1 VTTENQPTESQSKT
15 KSHWI
20 LWTLLALFV
29 VVSIG
34 VMFAVDYYYA
44 GDPGA
49 ATSAPGA
56 PEN

>member
-1 VTTENQPTESQSKT
+1 MTTENPSPDSQSKT

-29 VVSIG
+29 IVSIG

-49 ATSAPGA
+49 ATTAPGA